1 MSKVEWYDKSN
12 KNTICKL
19 QTERKIPMKFT
30 IITGSNR
37 KSATSTRLA
46 EHVGQL
52 ISLKGH
58 TVVLFNLFE
67 TPLPFYSPDGVEQDH
82 ASIRQ
87 LRQVMQQADGVI
99 LASPEYHGSIS
110 GVLKNA
116 LDYLG
121 QEHFHGKAVLS
132 MSSSG
137 GAVGTSSLQQL
148 QAIVRNLHGI
158 NSPEWISIGGAQRN
172 WLAEGLTG
180 YEGAGQDLN
189 DRIHRVTISFL
200 ELAAMV
206 RKN

>member
-1 MSKVEWYDKSN
+1 MN
-12 KNTICKL
+12 I
-19 QTERKIPMKFT
+19 T

-46 EHVGQL
+46 AHVGQL
-52 ISLKGH
+52 ISQKGH
-58 TVVLFNLFE
+58 NVVLFDLFE
-67 TPLPFYSPDGVEQDH
+67 RPLPFYSPDGVDQNHE
-82 ASIRQ
+82 SIHQ
-87 LRQVMQQADGVI
+87 LRQAMQQADGVI

-172 WLAEGLTG
+172 LLAEGLNG
-180 YEGAGQDLN
+180 YEGGGQELH
-189 DRIHRVTISFL
+189 DRIHRVTSSFL

-206 RKN
+206 RK